1 MTPCQRRHAQKG
13 SISLLGALSI
23 LVGISA
29 LVGVVQLGNAQILNR
44 HLDNYAQSLAPV
56 ALRSEIALSKTMV
69 DKGVSIN
76 VAKETLQQ
84 AVDTMTKSGSVQVK
98 ITYGNITNGTFT
110 PLAGNAENPKAG
122 LSTTDV
128 VPGFTAVAVQFIG
141 PSTFGFVPEGKAI
154 YGLTDQDQDSPD
166 VASCYCDARYDQCLQ
181 QPKTNSAMGDIDT
194 KERQRYCET
203 GLAPSVS
210 GGMMGMFFGG
220 SPEYPDADSVKFSPQ
235 WVGKPYANGGVATDE
250 ASTSWQTIEGD
261 EPLTV
266 SNGVNPFP
274 EASWDP
280 VTAAWKAGNFPMEYT
295 GYKNV
300 SSFMGTYKKYKD
312 PWKVDGTFYVGRSGT
327 CAYPSNGFFFF
338 GVLSDIQTYM
348 TGNKDCLRY
357 TANPASRYEFADFLQ
372 PFMNAI
378 NSSTG
383 ANQHYY
389 SCRDFTGLESS
400 RNGLIQI
407 MRRIWTSPLQIW
419 DRTYRETGCSAKQM
433 RWFGSSIWDGWIK
446 V

>member
-1 MTPCQRRHAQKG
+1 MTPRQRRHAQQG
-13 SISLLGALSI
+13 SIGLLGILSI
-23 LVGISA
+23 LASITA
-29 LVGVVQLGNAQILNR
+29 LVGVMQLGNAAILDR

-69 DKGVSIN
+69 DNGVTTIS
-76 VAKETLQQ
+76 VAKDTLQS
-84 AVDTMTKSGSVQVK
+84 AVDSLTQPGSVKVK
-98 ITYGNITNGTFT
+98 ITFGNISNGVFT
-110 PLAGNAENPKAG
+110 PLTTNASNPKAG
-122 LSTTDV
+122 LSATDT

-141 PSTFGFVPEGKAI
+141 PSTYGFVPEGRAI
-154 YGLTDQDQDSPD
+154 YGLTAQDQDSPD

-181 QPKTNSAMGDIDT
+181 QPKMNSAMGDVDT

-203 GLAPSVS
+203 GIAPSVS

-220 SPEYPDADSVKFSPQ
+220 APQYPDADTVRFSPQ
-235 WVGKPYANGGVATDE
+235 WVGKPYENGAVKTDTT
-250 ASTSWQTIEGD
+250 STGWQTIEQD
-261 EPLTV
+261 APLTV

-274 EASWDP
+274 EASWD
-280 VTAAWKAGNFPMEYT
+280 AATSNWMEGNFPMQFT

-300 SSFMGTYKKYKD
+300 TSFFGTFKQYKN

-338 GVLSDIQTYM
+338 GVMSDVQTYM
-348 TGNKDCLRY
+348 TGNTDCLRY
-357 TANPASRYEFADFLQ
+357 TANPTSKYDYANFLQ

-389 SCRDFTGLESS
+389 SCRDLTGLQSS
-400 RNGLIQI
+400 RSGLIQI
-407 MRRIWTSPLQIW
+407 MRRIWTSPLQVW
-419 DRTYRETGCSAKQM
+419 SRTYGDTGCSAKQM
-433 RWFGSSIWDGWIK
+433 RWFGSSIWNGW
-446 V
+446 